1 MPSGKMVNPHIKTDA
16 RPLLLRTDT
25 AICCGAQFMPRRLNP
40 VGIVKSLRRF
50 LFIHPRLFTYSDFVM
65 EYIKKTG
72 ISQMKKA
79 WTAN

>member
-50 LFIHPRLFTYSDFVM
+50 LINPSKAYNSVFVM
-65 EYIKKTG
+65 GCIKKAG

-79 WTAN
+79 LTAN